1 MMENFLNLMR
11 KRVIE
16 VQETERAPIK
26 SNPKRPSARHIII
39 KMGNFKDK
47 EKILKAAREIS

>member
-1 MMENFLNLMR
+1 MENFLNLMR